1 MESIQRRFSYLIL
14 TFALVSPLIS
24 WAQFD
29 LASSAHTDITCNNID
44 EGITNDGTITLTFDG
59 ASSAR
64 GKTVVW
70 WKFNGTAFA
79 ALTGGSVPT
88 AINNPAGGGNVGAT
102 SIQARNLG
110 VGYYYAVITGA
121 SGEVETSPT
130 FSITKPDPIS
140 LVVNTSAT
148 IDPLCIGGTT
158 GQISVT
164 AYGGQGTYSY
174 AVSTSNGSYTYND
187 ADGIFTG
194 LSDASNPTY
203 HFSVQATDGSNVCT
217 YDYAAGGSL
226 SGTDIT
232 ETLTDPGAIT
242 LGTVSST
249 NAV

>member
-1 MESIQRRFSYLIL
+1 MESIQRRLSYLIL

-44 EGITNDGTITLTFDG
+44 EGITNDGTITLTFDA

-70 WKFNGTAFA
+70 WKFNGTAYA

-88 AINNPAGGGNVGAT
+88 AVNNPAGGGNVGAT

-130 FSITKPDPIS
+130 FLYYQT
-140 LVVNTSAT
+140 
-148 IDPLCIGGTT
+148 
-158 GQISVT
+158 
-164 AYGGQGTYSY
+164 
-174 AVSTSNGSYTYND
+174 
-187 ADGIFTG
+187 
-194 LSDASNPTY
+194 
-203 HFSVQATDGSNVCT
+203 GSNIISSQYECYHRSFV
-217 YDYAAGGSL
+217 YWWHDR
-226 SGTDIT
+226 TDQCNGLWRPRDLFLCNKYF
-232 ETLTDPGAIT
+232 EW
-242 LGTVSST
+242 
-249 NAV
+249 

>member
-1 MESIQRRFSYLIL
+1 M
-14 TFALVSPLIS
+14 SPLRT

-29 LASSAHTDITCNNID
+29 IASSSHTDITCNNID
-44 EGITNDGTITLTFDG
+44 EGVTNDGTITINFDG

-64 GKTVVW
+64 GKTIVW

-79 ALTGGSVPT
+79 ALAGGDIPT
-88 AINNPAGGGNVGAT
+88 QINNPAGGGNVGAT

-148 IDPLCIGGTT
+148 VDPLCRGGST

-164 AYGGQGTYSY
+164 AYGGLGTYSY
-174 AVSTSNGSYTYND
+174 AISTSNGSYTYND
-187 ADGIFTG
+187 ADGIFPG
-194 LSDASNPTY
+194 LSDA
-203 HFSVQATDGSNVCT
+203 
-217 YDYAAGGSL
+217 
-226 SGTDIT
+226 
-232 ETLTDPGAIT
+232 
-242 LGTVSST
+242 
-249 NAV
+249 